1 MKKVFGLALC
11 LVGGGI
17 CALGLPISSKTRGAQ
32 AAGAQA
38 TTSATE
44 SDRVPVL
51 VELFTSE
58 GCSSCPPADALLTQ
72 IDQRQPFSSAK
83 VIAIEEHVDY
93 WDQQGWKDPFSSAEW
108 TFRQNEYTGT
118 LHTGSSYTPEM
129 VVDGTQGFTGNRGA
143 EAKAAIEKA
152 AGMKKASVLISEVSP
167 PQSKAVVLKVDV
179 SQLAGNPKDGAQ
191 VLLAITETGLH
202 SSVKEGENA
211 GRELQHSPVLREM
224 KTIGTAGK
232 NGQGDFSTQQTVKL
246 DSEWKL
252 ANLRAVAFVQ
262 EKKSRKVLGAAEIP
276 LTPQEALR

>member
-1 MKKVFGLALC
+1 MKKIFELTTGC
-11 LVGGGI
+11 LVALGI
-17 CALGLPISSKTRGAQ
+17 CAAADLTVSGETGAQ
-32 AAGAQA
+32 QASAVSSAQ
-38 TTSATE
+38 SN
-44 SDRVPVL
+44 RVPVL

-72 IDQRQPFSSAK
+72 IDQRQPFAAAK

-129 VVDGTQGFTGNRGA
+129 VVDGTKGFTGNRSTD
-143 EAKAAIEKA
+143 AKAAIEQA
-152 AGMKKASVLISEVSP
+152 AAMKMASVLISEVSP
-167 PQSKAVVLKVDV
+167 PKNKAVVLKVDV
-179 SQLAGNPKDGAQ
+179 DQMSEANPKDTAQ

-202 SSVKEGENA
+202 SSVKDGENA

-232 NGQGDFSTQQTVKL
+232 NGQSGFSVQQTVKL

-252 ANLRAVAFVQ
+252 ASLRAVVFVQ
-262 EKKSRKVLGAAEIP
+262 EKKSRKVLGAAELP
-276 LTPQEALR
+276 LAAQETLR